1 MTDMANQTAPR
12 PPRHFG
18 SAYTAPSAPRITYGC
33 TLAWHYAVDHFVGDD
48 RWNMTR
54 HGITIT
60 RINDIS
66 HDLAEVERTL
76 RSEFAILTGLPL
88 ANVHIVG
95 LTTD

>member
-1 MTDMANQTAPR
+1 
-12 PPRHFG
+12 
-18 SAYTAPSAPRITYGC
+18 
-33 TLAWHYAVDHFVGDD
+33 
-48 RWNMTR
+48 MTR

-76 RSEFAILTGLPL
+76 RSEFALLTGLPL

-95 LTTD
+95 LTAI